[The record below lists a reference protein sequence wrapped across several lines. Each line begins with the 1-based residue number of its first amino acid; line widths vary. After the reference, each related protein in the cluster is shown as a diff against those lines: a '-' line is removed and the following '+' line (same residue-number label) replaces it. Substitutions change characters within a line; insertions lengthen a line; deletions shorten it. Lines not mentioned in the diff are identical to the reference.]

1 MPKYAIEPESPG
13 NQIAFFLHLGA
24 AVADR
29 QEDNSNLS
37 LVHSLEKILTLAH
50 SIDTI
55 NVLRTSDRWKNAV
68 TAVTVSPKYQVVIP
82 KDVRESMG
90 IKSGQK
96 IQVLVY
102 KNRIEL
108 IPLQPIKKLRGIAKG
123 IDTPFKR
130 DEDRL

>member
-1 MPKYAIEPESPG
+1 M
-13 NQIAFFLHLGA
+13 
-24 AVADR
+24 
-29 QEDNSNLS
+29 
-37 LVHSLEKILTLAH
+37 TLAH

-55 NVLRTSDRWKNAV
+55 DVLRTSDRWKNAV